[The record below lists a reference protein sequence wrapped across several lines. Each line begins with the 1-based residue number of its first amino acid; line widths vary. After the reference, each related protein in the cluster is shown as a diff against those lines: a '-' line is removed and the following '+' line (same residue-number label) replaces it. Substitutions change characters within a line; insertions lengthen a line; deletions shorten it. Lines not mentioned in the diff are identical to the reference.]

1 VTTEF
6 TTLKGGTE
14 TILLAEDEISIR
26 KFTKNV
32 IEKFGYK
39 VIDAFDGEDALEK
52 FRDNKDNIQ
61 LLILDVGMPKK
72 TGSDAY
78 KEIKN
83 IRPDIKVIFISGY
96 NPDILHKKGVLK
108 EGLNFIAK
116 PFLPTELLRKV
127 REVLDKET

>member
-26 KFTKNV
+26 KFKKNV
-32 IEKFGYK
+32 LEKFGYK
-39 VIDAFDGEDALEK
+39 VIDAFDGEDAIDK
-52 FRDNKDNIQ
+52 FRYNKDKIQ

-72 TGSDAY
+72 TGIDAY

-96 NPDILHKKGVLK
+96 DPDILHKKGVFK

-116 PFLPTELLRKV
+116 PTLPTEILRKV
-127 REVLDKET
+127 REVLDK